1 MTFKDKYEESSK
13 WVDKV
18 LILEIFHLTMC
29 MRDSTWTVSKTANEF
44 QVSIGLVSENLRL
57 ANLIHA
63 RPELI
68 KIESRVDALKRL
80 R

>member
-1 MTFKDKYEESSK
+1 MTFPEKYHESTK

-29 MRDSTWTVSKTANEF
+29 MRDNTWTVSKTANEF
-44 QVSIGLVSENLRL
+44 GCSIGLVSENLRL

-63 RPELI
+63 RPDML
-68 KIESRVDALKRL
+68 KVESRVDALKKL